1 MRTRQLHRDF
11 WVSESIASVDFF
23 HRLLFQALWGLA
35 DREGLVLF
43 KPARIKASAFPY
55 DDVSTST
62 VHDAV
67 LHLRDSGHVEILASN
82 DGDVDECIYIRN
94 FKKYQHIHVHEAASV
109 LSCRY
114 IPGNVSKCTPAS
126 ASASASALP
135 PNGDGGATPEPV
147 ASPAYCLMP
156 VKEGEEP
163 ITEADV
169 AHWESLYGRID
180 VRHTLLKIVG
190 YWSALPRNK
199 RKTRT
204 GIRKSINTWL
214 AKDDDKA
221 PVGSLPSRDSLVY
234 EREPWKNA

>member
-67 LHLRDSGHVEILASN
+67 IHLRDSKHVEILASN
-82 DGDVDECIYIRN
+82 NGDVDQCIYIRN
-94 FKKYQHIHVHEAASV
+94 FKKYQHIHVHEAAST
-109 LSCRY
+109 LSCIY
-114 IPGNVSKCTPAS
+114 IPGNVGKCTPTS

-135 PNGDGGATPEPV
+135 PNGGSGATPEPV
-147 ASPAYCLMP
+147 ASPAPALPLFCRMP
-156 VKEGEEP
+156 IKEGDEP

-169 AHWESLYGRID
+169 DHWESLYGRID
-180 VRHTLLKIVG
+180 VRRTLTKMVG
-190 YWSALPRNK
+190 YWAALPRNK

-204 GIRKSINTWL
+204 GIRKSINSWL

-221 PVGSLPSRDSLVY
+221 PVETHY
-234 EREPWKNA
+234 REMPEV